1 MRNEKMAMKLQQW
14 RFVSDSAMKINMG
27 IPLISFVYIV
37 VSTLILL
44 SLTACGGGGG
54 GNPVFNDHAF
64 AVAIQSDGK
73 IVAAGETFSS
83 SNGWCVSL
91 ARYASNGSLDM
102 SFGNGGKV
110 LTVVSGGATAVAI
123 QNDGKIV
130 VAGYDHIYSFVLVRF
145 NSDGTL
151 DTSFGNSGQVLTNL
165 GGGASAIAIQSDG
178 RIVAAGYSYNT
189 YGYDFA
195 LTRYN
200 GNGTLD
206 VTFGSRGAVIS
217 DASAY
222 SIMGGGASSLAI
234 QTDGKIVAAG
244 GSYLIRYNSD
254 GSLDTTFNLA
264 GKVISG
270 SYYETM
276 SGVGIQTDGK
286 IVAAGSSYNGMGS
299 YDFALTRYNID
310 GSPDFTFNGNGRA
323 VTPVMSLYPL
333 GPATVVPD
341 QSNGKIVAA
350 GYSQYQFVLARY
362 NSDGSPDTTF
372 ASVGEIITTG
382 GGYWSNNSFVNDI
395 AVQND
400 GKIVVAGSSYKDDV
414 SGYDFALA
422 RHNSDG
428 SIDAGFGS
436 GGKVT
441 TGM

>member
-14 RFVSDSAMKINMG
+14 RFVRDVAMKINMR
-27 IPLISFVYIV
+27 IPLISFVPIAL
-37 VSTLILL
+37 STLILL
-44 SLTACGGGGG
+44 TLTACGGGGG
-54 GNPVFNDHAF
+54 SPVFNDHAF
-64 AVAIQSDGK
+64 AVAIQSDRK

-91 ARYASNGSLDM
+91 ARYTSNGSLDT
-102 SFGNGGKV
+102 SFGNGGKE

-145 NSDGTL
+145 NSDGSL
-151 DTSFGNSGQVLTNL
+151 DTSFGNSGQALTNL

-200 GNGTLD
+200 SNGTLD
-206 VTFGSRGAVIS
+206 VTFGSHGAVIS
-217 DASAY
+217 DVSAY
-222 SIMGGGASSLAI
+222 SIKGGGASGVAI
-234 QTDGKIVAAG
+234 QPDGKIVAAG
-244 GSYLIRYNSD
+244 GSYLIRYNID
-254 GSLDTTFNLA
+254 GSLDPTFGFG
-264 GKVISG
+264 GKVLSG
-270 SYYETM
+270 SYYETT
-276 SGVGIQTDGK
+276 SGVGIQADGR

-310 GSPDFTFNGNGRA
+310 GSPDFTFNGSGRA

-333 GPATVVPD
+333 APATVVPD
-341 QSNGKIVAA
+341 PVSGKIVAA

-395 AVQND
+395 AVQSD
-400 GKIVVAGSSYKDDV
+400 GKIVLAGSSYKDDV

-422 RHNSDG
+422 RLNSDG
-428 SIDAGFGS
+428 SLDTGFGT
-436 GGKVT
+436 GGKVS